1 MNEYYV
7 ERNMFEFWC
16 YSLYDGQHQ
25 AKTIMYNL
33 GANIV
38 NHLEDFAYP
47 KENLP
52 KSALEFKVLNPKNM
66 ICGEVNKPEIIHK
79 KVLFSNENIF
89 RFKDEV
95 KLKFPKEFL
104 GYTLVGLH
112 THTPSKEVK
121 TVAQGEIAYSS
132 CVLKNKNLTIVKAI
146 YSNRFF

>member
-1 MNEYYV
+1 MKVYMLCKQGFLTLIIPRFNGFHWIHNAHIKYCNLYGFNVIDMNEYYV

-25 AKTIMYNL
+25 PKTIMYNL

-66 ICGEVNKPEIIHK
+66 ICGEVNKSEIIHK
-79 KVLFSNENIF
+79 KDLFSNENIKEES
-89 RFKDEV
+89 RV
-95 KLKFPKEFL
+95 KL
-104 GYTLVGLH
+104 
-112 THTPSKEVK
+112 S
-121 TVAQGEIAYSS
+121 
-132 CVLKNKNLTIVKAI
+132 
-146 YSNRFF
+146 